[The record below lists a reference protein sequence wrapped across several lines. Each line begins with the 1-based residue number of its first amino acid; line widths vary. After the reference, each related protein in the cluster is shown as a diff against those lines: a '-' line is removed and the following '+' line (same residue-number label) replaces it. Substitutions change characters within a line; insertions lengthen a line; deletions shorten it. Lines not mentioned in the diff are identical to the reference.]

1 MRTIILLLAA
11 ALSSAALGD
20 EPVRRSI
27 PIEYVSP
34 GASGGVSSSSTSQGY
49 DVYGGHAVPSQG
61 YGRQVQ
67 IIQGGSSVQQS
78 GGIRQSIE
86 YPGGVEIQR
95 YPGQSSYEVQR
106 SR

>member
-1 MRTIILLLAA
+1 
-11 ALSSAALGD
+11 
-20 EPVRRSI
+20 VRQSI

-34 GASGGVSSSSTSQGY
+34 GASGSISSSSRSQSY
-49 DVYGGHAVPSQG
+49 DVYGGHAIPSQG
-61 YGRQVQ
+61 YGSREVQ
-67 IIQGGSSVQQS
+67 IQGGASVRQS

-86 YPGGVEIQR
+86 YPGGVEVQR